1 VPPKARRPL
10 STRKAIREPVTNP
23 QPPFDAAE
31 FERLVRDAL
40 ANLHDQ
46 AALATHPFAALVVAG
61 PPKGGQAA
69 TRSDLLRRVLLNA
82 IERLRPAAETDRKP
96 GSPEWRPYQLLH
108 GRYVEGLSLQQ
119 LQAQL
124 SLSERQLR
132 REHSRALE
140 AVARHLQD
148 TLFPGVAAAPADDS
162 VPAGYPVSA
171 AALDLLDLLGGVI
184 ETLRRRAESEG
195 ARLDMTLPSSRLRV
209 LSDRVVLRQVLLS
222 LFNYALDIRSEGMVR
237 IALEADS
244 GRVLVRTDFQVDDT
258 APFEE
263 QRALDLACFWC
274 EQIDAV
280 LLDGLERPA
289 PGRGRLTLSLP
300 SADQPLLLVVD
311 DQESALRLYQRY
323 LAHTGLKVTGE
334 RDGAEVLG
342 LAKRLQPQAIM
353 LDVMMPNMDGWEVL
367 QGLKADP
374 LTRRIPVIVCSVWE
388 EPELASS
395 LGATG
400 FLAKPIKQA
409 DLLAALERLKLL

>member
-1 VPPKARRPL
+1 M
-10 STRKAIREPVTNP
+10 TNP
-23 QPPFDAAE
+23 QPSFDAAE

-40 ANLHDQ
+40 ANLRDQ
-46 AALATHPFAALVVAG
+46 AGLATHPFAALVVAG
-61 PPKGGQAA
+61 PSKGGQAA
-69 TRSDLLRRVLLNA
+69 TRADLLRRVLLNA
-82 IERLRPAAETDRKP
+82 IERLRPAAETERKA

-148 TLFPGVAAAPADDS
+148 TLLPGVEPAPVEDAAQAS
-162 VPAGYPVSA
+162 YPVSA
-171 AALDLLDLLGGVI
+171 SALDLLDLLGGVI
-184 ETLRRRAESEG
+184 DTLRRRAESEG
-195 ARLDMTLPSSRLRV
+195 ARLDMTLPSSSLRV

-222 LFNYALDIRSEGMVR
+222 LFNYALDVRSEGMVR
-237 IALEADS
+237 IALEADG
-244 GRVLVRTDFQVDDT
+244 GRVLVRTDFQMDETLPLD
-258 APFEE
+258 E

-289 PGRGRLTLSLP
+289 PGHGRLTLSLP
-300 SADQPLLLVVD
+300 SADQPVLLVVD
-311 DQESALRLYQRY
+311 DQGSALRLYQRY
-323 LAHTGLKVTGE
+323 LAHTGLKVTGV

-367 QGLKADP
+367 QGLKAEP

-409 DLLAALERLKLL
+409 DLLAALQRLKLL

>member
-1 VPPKARRPL
+1 M
-10 STRKAIREPVTNP
+10 TDP
-23 QPPFDAAE
+23 QTSFDAVE
-31 FERLVRDAL
+31 FERQVRDAL

-46 AALATHPFAALVVAG
+46 ASLATHPLASLVVVE
-61 PPKGGQAA
+61 PPKGAQVV
-69 TRSDLLRRVLLNA
+69 TRADLLRRALRGA
-82 IERLRPAAETDRKP
+82 IERLRPPSDVERKQ
-96 GSPEWRPYQLLH
+96 GSSEWRPYQLLY

-119 LQAQL
+119 LQVSL

-148 TLFPGVAAAPADDS
+148 TLLPGLVVPADEEAAPAS
-162 VPAGYPVSA
+162 YPVKA
-171 AALDLLDLLGGVI
+171 APLDLPDLLDGVI

-195 ARLDMTLPSSRLRV
+195 AKIDLRLPSQSLRV
-209 LSDRVVLRQVLLS
+209 VSDRVVLRQVLFS
-222 LFNYALDIRSEGMVR
+222 LFNYALDVRGEGPVR
-237 IALEADS
+237 IGLES
-244 GRVLVRTDFQVDDT
+244 MGTRVLVRTDFEIDDT
-258 APFEE
+258 ILLDD
-263 QRALDLACFWC
+263 QRGLDLACFWC

-280 LLDGLERPA
+280 LVDGLERPE

-300 SADQPLLLVVD
+300 SADQPVVLVVD

-323 LAHTGLKVTGE
+323 LADTGLKVTGV

-374 LTRRIPVIVCSVWE
+374 ATRRIPVIVCSVWE

-409 DLLAALERLKLL
+409 DLIAALEQLSLLQSSD